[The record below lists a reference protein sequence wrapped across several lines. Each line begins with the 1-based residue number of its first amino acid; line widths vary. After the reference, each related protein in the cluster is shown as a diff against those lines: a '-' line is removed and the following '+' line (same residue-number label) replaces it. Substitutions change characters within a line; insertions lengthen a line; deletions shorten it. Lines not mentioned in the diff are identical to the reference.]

1 MISTI
6 FSTISGGLTG
16 SEWDTTLAI
25 GRDLHGLAAAAAGE
39 VT

>member
-6 FSTISGGLTG
+6 FSTISRGLTG

-25 GRDLHGLAAAAAGE
+25 GRDLHGWPPPPP
-39 VT
+39 VK